1 LSQDILE
8 MGDRKHMENNNLVIL
23 ADLDKSYEN
32 IDEFV
37 KLCKDLLTEYF
48 DSADEQE
55 LETLYNMGKGLTKDS
70 MLQAVDGIDIRIR
83 EMHRV
88 CTLLAK
94 KRRINYDA

>member
-1 LSQDILE
+1 
-8 MGDRKHMENNNLVIL
+8 MENNNLVIL
-23 ADLDKSYEN
+23 ADLDKSYED

-48 DSADEQE
+48 DNADEQE
-55 LETLYNMGKGLTKDS
+55 LEALYNMGKGLTKDS
-70 MLQAVDGIDIRIR
+70 MLKAVDGIDVRIR